1 MDLKYVNEVLAGLQP
16 TFTEQGFTPVEGEQA
31 AFKNDRLLAKVEY
44 KEEKRLFVLLTAK
57 IKEDGKEGEFKETS
71 NWFFDEA
78 SHSEKDTAVIA
89 EDFSNAILG
98 RLGIKKVSGVTSAAE
113 VELPAKALIGEA
125 PTIEGFTQKFLAMA
139 PQYKDA
145 YKAHVA
151 QYGEY
156 LYLDFLKRTF
166 TVRLR
171 EVVDSGSKKQIEK
184 YFDML
189 GQMYYDGDNVVSN
202 TVVGVVIAG
211 AFKGDET
218 LFSTLEEYMKEYPLL
233 FAAGQ
238 EILRRYN
245 KDKKLQQA
253 LAY

>member
-1 MDLKYVNEVLAGLQP
+1 MTMQYVNQVLAGLQP
-16 TFTEQGFTPVEGEQA
+16 TLTEQGFAPVEGEEA
-31 AFKNDRLLAKVEY
+31 TFKNDRLLVKVEH
-44 KEEKRLFVLLTAK
+44 KAEKRLFVLSTAK
-57 IKEDGKEGEFKETS
+57 IKEDGTQGEYKETS

-78 SHSEKDTAVIA
+78 AHSEKDTAVIA

-98 RLGIKKVSGVTSAAE
+98 RLGVKKVSGVASAAE

-171 EVVDSGSKKQIEK
+171 EVVDSGNKKQIEK

-189 GQMYYDGDNVVSN
+189 GQMYYDGDTAVSN

-211 AFKGDET
+211 AFKGDEA
-218 LFSTLEEYMKEYPLL
+218 LFASLEGFMQEYPLL

-238 EILRRYN
+238 EMVRRYN

>member
-1 MDLKYVNEVLAGLQP
+1 MDAKFLNEVLAGMQP
-16 TFTEQGFTPVEGEQA
+16 VFTEQNFTATEGEA
-31 AFKNDRLLAKVEY
+31 AFANEKLALRVEY
-44 KEEKRLFVLLTAK
+44 QEEKRLFVLFTAK
-57 IKEDGKEGEFKETS
+57 IKDETVGEFKETS
-71 NWFFDEA
+71 NWFFDPQT
-78 SHSEKDTAVIA
+78 HGEKDTAVIA
-89 EDFSNAILG
+89 EDFSNAVLG
-98 RLGIKKVSGVTSAAE
+98 RLGIKKVSGVTAAAD
-113 VELPAKALIGEA
+113 VELPAKALIGET

-171 EVVDSGSKKQIEK
+171 EVVDSGNKKQLEK

-189 GQMYYDGDNVVSN
+189 GQMYYDGDNAVSN

-211 AFKGDET
+211 AFKGDEA
-218 LFSTLEEYMKEYPLL
+218 LFTAQEPYMQDYPLL
-233 FAAGQ
+233 FTAGV
-238 EILRRYN
+238 EIIRRYN
-245 KDKKLQQA
+245 KDKKLQAA